1 VLATVLLAL
10 AASLCWGTADFAAG
24 LKARRVPVSSVLVF
38 AQGVGLLL
46 AVPVVIA
53 SGRPFPDAAEALA
66 SLGAGAAVIVGL
78 ACFYR
83 ALATG
88 TMSVVAPVAAT
99 GVAIPVLAGLAG
111 GNHLAAI
118 QAIGM
123 LAAVVGVVLS
133 SRHPGPAVG
142 RSAGGGGGGG
152 AAGRRV
158 HRDAMALALV
168 AAVAFGLYF
177 LLAHIGTR
185 GGVGWLLML
194 ANVTGVLGVLAIGAL
209 TRSPPRP
216 PPRGDRVVLLLAGVL
231 EFAATGLYG
240 LANRHGQLSVVAV
253 AGSLYPVAT
262 VLLARV
268 VLRERLVAAAGLG
281 VSLAL
286 VGVAL
291 IAA

>member
-1 VLATVLLAL
+1 MRLHTVLDTVLLAL
-10 AASLCWGTADFAAG
+10 AASLCWGTADFTAG
-24 LKARRVPVSSVLVF
+24 LKARTVALPTVLLL

-46 AVPVVIA
+46 SVPLVA
-53 SGRPFPDAAEALA
+53 LSGRALPSTAVDLA
-66 SLGAGAAVIVGL
+66 SLGAGAAVIAGL

-83 ALATG
+83 ALAAG

-99 GVAIPVLAGLAG
+99 GVAIPVLAGLLS
-111 GNHLAAI
+111 GNHLAAV

-123 LAAVVGVVLS
+123 LVAVLGVVLA
-133 SRHPGPAVG
+133 SRHP
-142 RSAGGGGGGG
+142 AGDAS
-152 AAGRRV
+152 AAGRRA
-158 HRDAMALALV
+158 HRDSIGLAV
-168 AAVAFGLYF
+168 IAAVAFGCYF

-185 GGVGWLLML
+185 GGVAWLLLL
-194 ANVTGVLGVLAIGAL
+194 ANITGVAGVLAIALL
-209 TRSPPRP
+209 TRSPLPARAP
-216 PPRGDRVVLLLAGVL
+216 SGDLRVLALAGVV

-240 LANRHGQLSVVAV
+240 LANRHGELSVVAV

-268 VLRERLVAAAGLG
+268 VLRERLVRTQALG
-281 VSLAL
+281 VTLAL

>member
-1 VLATVLLAL
+1 MRLHTVLDTVLLAL
-10 AASLCWGTADFAAG
+10 AASLCWGTADFTAG
-24 LKARRVPVSSVLVF
+24 LKARTVALPTVLLL

-46 AVPVVIA
+46 SVPLVA
-53 SGRPFPDAAEALA
+53 LSGRALPSTAVDLA
-66 SLGAGAAVIVGL
+66 SLGAGAAVIAGL

-83 ALATG
+83 ALAAG

-99 GVAIPVLAGLAG
+99 GVAIPVLAGLLS
-111 GNHLAAI
+111 GNHLAAV

-123 LAAVVGVVLS
+123 LVAVLGVVLA
-133 SRHPGPAVG
+133 SRHP
-142 RSAGGGGGGG
+142 AGDAS
-152 AAGRRV
+152 AAGRRA
-158 HRDAMALALV
+158 HRDSIGLAV
-168 AAVAFGLYF
+168 IAAVAFGCYF

-185 GGVGWLLML
+185 GGVAWLLLL
-194 ANVTGVLGVLAIGAL
+194 ANITGVAGVLAIALL
-209 TRSPPRP
+209 TRSPLPARTP
-216 PPRGDRVVLLLAGVL
+216 SGDLRVLALAGVV

-240 LANRHGQLSVVAV
+240 LANRHGELSVVAV

-268 VLRERLVAAAGLG
+268 VLRERLVRVQALG